1 MCPLT
6 RTLKLF
12 TCEISTQSQIMAT
25 LGLGNFSDVLAS
37 IMIHTSHDVCD
48 PLSTFLCIELAHPSS
63 HLLRSYSSLAP
74 AHLFYS
80 SPTIY
85 LVHYSPLMLLLS
97 YKAIFLW
104 SFCLFCLF
112 FSCCYLAK
120 LLIFIYFHF
129 IWSLVLLFMIIK
141 MC

>member
-12 TCEISTQSQIMAT
+12 TCETSTQSQIMAT

-63 HLLRSYSSLAP
+63 HPLRSYSSLAP

-80 SPTIY
+80 STIY
-85 LVHYSPLMLLLS
+85 LLRYSPLKLLLS
-97 YKAIFLW
+97 YKAIFL
-104 SFCLFCLF
+104 
-112 FSCCYLAK
+112 
-120 LLIFIYFHF
+120 
-129 IWSLVLLFMIIK
+129 
-141 MC
+141 

>member
-6 RTLKLF
+6 LTLKLF
-12 TCEISTQSQIMAT
+12 TCETSTQSQIMAT

-48 PLSTFLCIELAHPSS
+48 PLSTFVCIELAHPSS
-63 HLLRSYSSLAP
+63 HPLRSSSSLAP
-74 AHLFYS
+74 APLFYS

-85 LVHYSPLMLLLS
+85 LLLYSPLKLLLS

-104 SFCLFCLF
+104 SFCLF